1 MAIHDEARRG
11 FQAGAVAYERGRPGY
26 PRAAIDWS
34 APAGP
39 APGATLLDVGA
50 GTGKLTRALVGTGA
64 EIVAVEPVPAM
75 RAGLERIVPEARVLD
90 GTAEA
95 LPLAD
100 ESVDAIA
107 VAQAF
112 HWFDVPGRWPS
123 FTACSAPG
131 GRFALI
137 WNRRQTDQPLHR
149 EISAIIE
156 PYRGDTPS
164 HHRGEWRAPLAASGL
179 FAAVGELELPYEQ
192 ELDVDGVV
200 DRVCSRASSPAWTS
214 AGGKRCSGGYARW
227 PRAGRA
233 ARLGYTP
240 RRTSTSAASGR
251 AGPAAG
257 PPPTGR
263 ESPRMATTHAV
274 RTPGRSPS

>member
-26 PRAAIDWS
+26 PRAAIDWLREQLDLR
-34 APAGP
+34 
-39 APGATLLDVGA
+39 PGRTLLDVGA
-50 GTGKLTRALVGTGA
+50 GTGKLTRELVGTGA

-75 RAGLERIVPEARVLD
+75 RAGLERAVPEARVLD

-112 HWFDVPGRWPS
+112 HWFDVPRTLAE
-123 FTACSAPG
+123 FHRVLRPG

-137 WNRRQTDQPLHR
+137 WNRRLTDQPLHR

-200 DRVCSRASSPAWTS
+200 DRVCSTSFIAGLDERGREEVLGRVRALA
-214 AGGKRCSGGYARW
+214 AGWSE
-227 PRAGRA
+227 PL
-233 ARLGYTP
+233 RLGYT
-240 RRTSTSAASGR
+240 TEAYVY
-251 AGPAAG
+251 
-257 PPPTGR
+257 
-263 ESPRMATTHAV
+263 E
-274 RTPGRSPS
+274 RS